1 MYDVS
6 KSSKL
11 LSNLVLPESP
21 PVEGVDNRGFPESGS
36 VGFGRLLRATGALGI
51 VLMLAGRAFAVSV
64 VMAMPKP
71 EYGAAF
77 RCAST
82 MSSSSPGSTEL
93 FMIDSLTKETDGTL
107 AYPGRCRG
115 KEGEDLGEPFAIV
128 AGMEA

>member
-11 LSNLVLPESP
+11 LSNLVLPDSP

-36 VGFGRLLRATGALGI
+36 VGSGRLLRATGALGI

-64 VMAMPKP
+64 VMAMPRP
-71 EYGAAF
+71 EYGAAL

-82 MSSSSPGSTEL
+82 MSSSSPTTIEL
-93 FMIDSLTKETDGTL
+93 VTSGSLTKDTDGAL

-115 KEGEDLGEPFAIV
+115 KEGDDLGELLPVLAR
-128 AGMEA
+128 MEA